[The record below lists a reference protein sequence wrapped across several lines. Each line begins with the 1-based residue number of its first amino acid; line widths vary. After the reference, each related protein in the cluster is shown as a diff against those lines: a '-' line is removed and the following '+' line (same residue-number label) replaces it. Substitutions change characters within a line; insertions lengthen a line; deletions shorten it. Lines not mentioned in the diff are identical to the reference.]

1 MWLRWVLRL
10 RLLLW
15 SMVRSSLPSPPFY
28 SQSKTGMQFG
38 SSVLT
43 GGGDPQTAAGSPLTY
58 TQLQPASQ
66 QQQQAKD
73 GSDYGLEARDSSAS
87 RYLSDSASSK
97 RCVNNR
103 SGGSLS
109 GAGDKHS
116 PSRSKLIRLGS
127 AGSAGSPLSSAAASS
142 SIDQCCS
149 PASPHTTTRGGGGAG
164 ASSPAKT
171 TPSTSVS
178 ASSPGLTINA
188 ATLAQYRREIT
199 TENSG
204 TGVPTKRVHIKKPL
218 NAFML
223 FMKEMRPKIQEECT
237 LKESAAINQI
247 LGKKWHEL
255 SKPEQSKYYE
265 LARKEKEI
273 HRQVKPLFLLKR
285 PH

>member
-1 MWLRWVLRL
+1 MRI
-10 RLLLW
+10 
-15 SMVRSSLPSPPFY
+15 
-28 SQSKTGMQFG
+28 G
-38 SSVLT
+38 SV
-43 GGGDPQTAAGSPLTY
+43 GS
-58 TQLQPASQ
+58 
-66 QQQQAKD
+66 
-73 GSDYGLEARDSSAS
+73 G
-87 RYLSDSASSK
+87 
-97 RCVNNR
+97 
-103 SGGSLS
+103 
-109 GAGDKHS
+109 
-116 PSRSKLIRLGS
+116 
-127 AGSAGSPLSSAAASS
+127 GSPLSSAAASS
-142 SIDQCCS
+142 SLDQCCS
-149 PASPHTTTRGGGGAG
+149 PGSPQTLIGTGG
-164 ASSPAKT
+164 SPSKT
-171 TPSTSVS
+171 GTSTSAS

-273 HRQVKPLFLLKR
+273 HRQVSYIFYA
-285 PH
+285 

>member
-1 MWLRWVLRL
+1 MLFI
-10 RLLLW
+10 
-15 SMVRSSLPSPPFY
+15 SS
-28 SQSKTGMQFG
+28 
-38 SSVLT
+38 
-43 GGGDPQTAAGSPLTY
+43 
-58 TQLQPASQ
+58 
-66 QQQQAKD
+66 
-73 GSDYGLEARDSSAS
+73 
-87 RYLSDSASSK
+87 
-97 RCVNNR
+97 RCANNR
-103 SGGSLS
+103 SSS
-109 GAGDKHS
+109 GPGDKHS
-116 PSRSKLIRLGS
+116 PSRKLIRIGS
-127 AGSAGSPLSSAAASS
+127 AGSGGSPLSAAASS

-149 PASPHTTTRGGGGAG
+149 PGSPHTNRGG
-164 ASSPAKT
+164 ASSPSKT

-273 HRQVKPLFLLKR
+273 HRQVKPMSPLYIIWFQIIWSIWRLFSMNQI
-285 PH
+285 